1 MAANISANLGTWSTT
16 AASNQPDSTDPADI
30 VSDLQAIQAAVK
42 KYTRTIGANIA
53 SASSVDLS
61 AATGDYVHITGTTNI
76 TALGTVASGLRFYLE
91 FDGVLTLT
99 HSAGLDLP
107 GGVNITTVAGDVG
120 LFESEGSGN
129 WKCINYQK
137 YAKNIND
144 RAWADVKA
152 SRTFD
157 TVYTNTNAYPIEV
170 SVVAYFDGSHQLGLV
185 INSVYV
191 SYWTFTGLVTFATLS
206 GTVPPGGTYSLA
218 AAGGVGSNSIDSWAE
233 LS

>member
-137 YAKNIND
+137 YVKNINN
-144 RAWADVKA
+144 RAWADVTG
-152 SRTFD
+152 SRALD
-157 TVYTNTNAYPIEV
+157 TEYTNSNNYPIEV
-170 SVVAYFDGSHQLGLV
+170 SAYVDLDGSHRIAWLIGASTV
-185 INSVYV
+185 CYD
-191 SYWTFTGLVTFATLS
+191 S
-206 GTVPPGGTYSLA
+206 GTGTAYITLGPVTIPPGSTYKLYCQD
-218 AAGGVGSNSIDSWAE
+218 GVGSMSLGGWFE